1 MKTGNII
8 IWIALISLTT
18 ACSKQV
24 QVSDKEQQQEEI
36 QQQFISENLQE
47 EAEEP
52 EFIIEVEYDKDLAQ
66 KAAKNKENKLEKAE
80 PITLT
85 DDDDDL
91 KEDLDD
97 IPSEV
102 KIPSRSVSAYDY
114 EGSSEVEV
122 IDFDESKNK
131 AKGIKQLYYV
141 VAGAYRT
148 EKDADTKLKA
158 IKKLGY
164 EVELVIFD
172 DNFKTVCVAKLENR
186 RQANVL
192 VNNLK
197 RNEIDASVVKRRMM
211 E

>member
-1 MKTGNII
+1 MKTRKII
-8 IWIALISLTT
+8 IWIVLITLST
-18 ACSKQV
+18 ACSQ
-24 QVSDKEQQQEEI
+24 KEQVVDVDNGQEMQE
-36 QQQFISENLQE
+36 QFISENLQE

-52 EFIIEVEYDKDLAQ
+52 EFIIEVDYDEVLAQ

-85 DDDDDL
+85 ADDDDL
-91 KEDLDD
+91 NKDLDD

-102 KIPSRSVSAYDY
+102 KISSRSVSAYDY
-114 EGSSEVEV
+114 ESLEV

-131 AKGIKQLYYV
+131 AKGIVSKKELFYV

-148 EKDADTKLKA
+148 KKDADAKLNT

-164 EVELVIFD
+164 QVELVTFD
-172 DNFKTVCVAKLENR
+172 DNFKTVCIAKLESR
-186 RQANVL
+186 KQANIL

-197 RNEIDASVVKRRMM
+197 KNEIDASVVKRRV
-211 E
+211 EE